1 MSRGATVAGGTRRE
15 LERVL
20 AERLGSVQEARWLAD
35 DVLGRPGAGADEV
48 TEEARAR
55 LDELASR
62 RCAGEPLQYVLGR
75 WPFRT
80 LDLVV
85 DGRALIP
92 RPETEQLVGVAL
104 GELGALAVRPSGA
117 VVVDLGTG
125 SGAIGLSL
133 AAEAAGTYDPLQ
145 VWCCDESDDALA
157 LAGENLGRLAR
168 RDPRAAAAVTL
179 SAGHWW
185 GALPE
190 SLVGCV
196 QLVVSNPPYVSEGEW
211 ADLDPGVRCFEP
223 RSALVAG
230 AGRDGTPGLAAI
242 EAVLDGAARWLA
254 RPGVAVV
261 ELAPPQAGAAQA
273 LARAAGAGAVR
284 VERDL
289 AGRDRM
295 LVATWL

>member
-1 MSRGATVAGGTRRE
+1 MSRGSTAVGGTRRRLE
-15 LERVL
+15 LVL
-20 AERLGSVQEARWLAD
+20 AERLGSAQEARWLAE
-35 DVLGRPGAGADEV
+35 DVLGRAGAGADLV
-48 TEEARAR
+48 SEEARVR
-55 LDELASR
+55 LEALACR

-85 DGRALIP
+85 DRRALIP
-92 RPETEQLVGVAL
+92 RPETEQLVGIAL
-104 GELGALAVRPSGA
+104 DELGALADPSSGA

-125 SGAIGLSL
+125 SGAIGLAL
-133 AAEAAGTYDPLQ
+133 AAEAAGTYDHLQ
-145 VWCCDESDDALA
+145 VWCGDESEDALT
-157 LAGENLGRLAR
+157 LAGENLGALAR

-185 GALPE
+185 LALPE
-190 SLVGCV
+190 SLVGGV

-254 RPGVAVV
+254 RPGAAVV
-261 ELAPPQAGAAQA
+261 ELAASQAETAQAMAVEAGAA
-273 LARAAGAGAVR
+273 AAR
-284 VERDL
+284 VEQDL
-289 AGRDRM
+289 VGRDRM
-295 LVATWL
+295 LVATWR

>member
-1 MSRGATVAGGTRRE
+1 
-15 LERVL
+15 
-20 AERLGSVQEARWLAD
+20 
-35 DVLGRPGAGADEV
+35 
-48 TEEARAR
+48 
-55 LDELASR
+55 
-62 RCAGEPLQYVLGR
+62 
-75 WPFRT
+75 
-80 LDLVV
+80 
-85 DGRALIP
+85 
-92 RPETEQLVGVAL
+92 
-104 GELGALAVRPSGA
+104 
-117 VVVDLGTG
+117 
-125 SGAIGLSL
+125 
-133 AAEAAGTYDPLQ
+133 
-145 VWCCDESDDALA
+145 
-157 LAGENLGRLAR
+157 
-168 RDPRAAAAVTL
+168 VTL